1 MSVAVSQRRPCSPPF
16 IDPPGYARH
25 RPEATLL
32 YQLVEQHFPTFCD
45 VRAAA
50 GRPLPDYVQEEFD
63 AYLKC
68 GRLEEGFLRVR
79 CEQCHAEKLVAF
91 SCKKRGFCP
100 SCGARRMAETAALLA
115 NEVLPECP
123 LRQWVLSLP
132 MALRFLLAINPEA
145 LTLVL
150 GVVYRTISRHL
161 IHKAGLTRTT
171 GHTGAVT
178 LIQRFG
184 SALNLNV
191 HFHMIFVD
199 GVYLVDGEHVPIF
212 RHVPAPTGTELQ
224 SLVQRIAERVGRVL
238 EKRGLIERDIES
250 AWLAANAEPG
260 PLDDLVG
267 HSITY
272 RIAAGPRAGQKLF
285 TLQTLPAN
293 EPEQQGDHRSAA
305 EAGGFSLH
313 AGIDIEPHQRAK
325 LERLCRYVSRP
336 PVAEDRLALTASGQ
350 VRYTLKTPYRD
361 GTTHIVL
368 EPLDFIA
375 RLAALVPP
383 PRMHLTRYHG
393 VFAPHSRLRA
403 AITPAHRGKG
413 GGQAADARGRRQ
425 ARHAPPCGDELGPT
439 PEAGVRDRHRGLCA
453 LRREAQG
460 DCQHRRAGGRR
471 EDSGAPGEGGVGS
484 ASDRTAAG
492 CAGPAGAGQTDLISK
507 LRGVRADR

>member
-413 GGQAADARGRRQ
+413 GQAADARGRRQ

>member
-1 MSVAVSQRRPCSPPF
+1 MV
-16 IDPPGYARH
+16 DEH
-25 RPEATLL
+25 R
-32 YQLVEQHFPTFCD
+32 
-45 VRAAA
+45 
-50 GRPLPDYVQEEFD
+50 
-63 AYLKC
+63 
-68 GRLEEGFLRVR
+68 
-79 CEQCHAEKLVAF
+79 
-91 SCKKRGFCP
+91 
-100 SCGARRMAETAALLA
+100 LA
-115 NEVLPECP
+115 
-123 LRQWVLSLP
+123 
-132 MALRFLLAINPEA
+132 
-145 LTLVL
+145 
-150 GVVYRTISRHL
+150 
-161 IHKAGLTRTT
+161 LTRTT

-413 GGQAADARGRRQ
+413 GGKPQTQEGADKPATPRHVAMNWAQRLKRVFGIDIEACAR
-425 ARHAPPCGDELGPT
+425 CGGKLKVIASIEEPAVVAKILAHL
-439 PEAGVRDRHRGLCA
+439 EKA
-453 LRREAQG
+453 
-460 DCQHRRAGGRR
+460 
-471 EDSGAPGEGGVGS
+471 
-484 ASDRTAAG
+484 ASDRHQTEL
-492 CAGPAGAGQTDLISK
+492 PLGARAPPVQARLI
-507 LRGVRADR
+507 